1 MKDCYE
7 NAEVKLAEDG
17 KGVWVEVELEAGE
30 SCVLMEKKEIV
41 CEKAH
46 RSFAEMTEGCNVIDL
61 SEDWMVGKRKA
72 KENPET
78 MKMEAVKTLTPISDT
93 EPAFAGV
100 IRYEKTFTLD
110 GAEERL
116 PKEAYL
122 KAGHVYEMMK
132 VTVNGQQ
139 AGIRLAPPYQLPVGE
154 YLNAG
159 ENTLQIEVATTPAR
173 DQLNYPQPPFDF
185 SHEAMEP
192 TGMFGEVVL
201 FVKEEK

>member
-1 MKDCYE
+1 M
-7 NAEVKLAEDG
+7 
-17 KGVWVEVELEAGE
+17 
-30 SCVLMEKKEIV
+30 
-41 CEKAH
+41 
-46 RSFAEMTEGCNVIDL
+46 
-61 SEDWMVGKRKA
+61 
-72 KENPET
+72 
-78 MKMEAVKTLTPISDT
+78 
-93 EPAFAGV
+93 

-139 AGIRLAPPYQLPVGE
+139 AGIRLAPPYQLPVGA
-154 YLNAG
+154 YLKAGENTLQIEVATTPARDQLNYPQPPFDFSHEAMEPTGMLLPVGAYLKAG

>member
-1 MKDCYE
+1 
-7 NAEVKLAEDG
+7 
-17 KGVWVEVELEAGE
+17 
-30 SCVLMEKKEIV
+30 MEKKKS
-41 CEKAH
+41 CESA
-46 RSFAEMTEGCNVIDL
+46 SFFAEMTEGCNAGIDL
-61 SEDWMVGKRKA
+61 SEDWMVGKRKG
-72 KENPET
+72 KKDPET
-78 MKMEAVKTLTPISDT
+78 MKMDAVKTLTPISDT

-100 IRYEKTFTLD
+100 IRYEKD
-110 GAEERL
+110 IYIRWSRGAASE
-116 PKEAYL
+116 KEAYL

-139 AGIRLAPPYQLPVGE
+139 AGNPAGAAVSASGQGE

-159 ENTLQIEVATTPAR
+159 ENTPQIEVATTPAR

>member
-1 MKDCYE
+1 
-7 NAEVKLAEDG
+7 
-17 KGVWVEVELEAGE
+17 
-30 SCVLMEKKEIV
+30 MEKKEIV